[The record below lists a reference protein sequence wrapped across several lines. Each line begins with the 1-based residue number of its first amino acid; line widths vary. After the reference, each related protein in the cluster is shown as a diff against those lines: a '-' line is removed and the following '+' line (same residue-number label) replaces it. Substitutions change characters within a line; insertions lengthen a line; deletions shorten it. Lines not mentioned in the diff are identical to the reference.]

1 MKGTIYG
8 NRLPKGMQ
16 VKKRL
21 GTTDGKVTSI
31 RRWGL
36 AEQVECKDFQ
46 KLYAL

>member
-1 MKGTIYG
+1 MRGKIYG
-8 NRLPKGMQ
+8 NRLPKVTQ

-36 AEQVECKDFQ
+36 AG
-46 KLYAL
+46 

>member
-8 NRLPKGMQ
+8 NRLPKVMQ
-16 VKKRL
+16 VKNSL
-21 GTTDGKVTSI
+21 ETTDGKVTSI

-36 AEQVECKDFQ
+36 AGQVECKGFQ